1 MNRDGR
7 RSEERTRS
15 GERRRSEERTRSGE
29 RRPAGERRSGSGRE
43 PDGSGAP
50 GDGEGRPGHSPPIR
64 AVAILGRL
72 IPWLEREAVLADLAE
87 LYRIKVERHGP
98 VAARRW
104 YWRQVAAFAF
114 RRPFRGADGSGWG
127 AVFGDLK
134 YAARTLLRSPTF
146 TITAIVTLALG
157 IGANTAVFSVVN
169 SVLLREIPY
178 PDADRLLWVYTDA
191 PPNRWPFSVADLQF
205 LEERNRTFE
214 SVAGWS
220 PRRMTFAA
228 SGVAERILANRVTAS
243 FFGTLGVAPAL
254 GRDFTPADAAPG
266 AEPTVI
272 VSQGFWSTRLGGD
285 PDVLGRTVRL
295 DGTNFTVVG
304 VMPAEVGPL
313 EGPQSELWPLM
324 QPTPPERKG
333 PFFLR
338 IVGRMRTGVTHS
350 ATSEELRLLN
360 DEMFPLWADT
370 YSDQTASWSAIT
382 AMESVVGDV
391 RTPLVALLVGAAIVL
406 LIAATNVANLVL
418 ARATTR
424 SQEMS
429 VRAALGASR
438 FRLTSIRLAETAF
451 VAVAGGALGVGL
463 AVLGISYLTGLGPQ
477 ALPRLEEVGVDGVAL
492 AFATLVTLGSAV
504 VVGMLP
510 GVGGSGSVLASEIRS
525 GSRSVVGGGFRRL
538 RSSLVALQF
547 AFAIPLLIGA
557 GLLVNSF
564 AQLRA
569 VDPGFDASRVMAFH
583 LALPPDRYPDSATR
597 EELWARLTE
606 GLEAIPGVDRAG
618 LNASR
623 IPDFVSEVNN
633 FSLETYRTPA
643 GEQDPASPWM
653 SATAGYFRALGV
665 PLIAGRHV
673 DERSNAP
680 PELVVDQRWV
690 TQHLPPD
697 VDAIGQRLV
706 DGPCTAQ
713 VEPVFP
719 CRWWTIVGV
728 VGHVKYRGLDQDD
741 GAIYSSLSWGYEEL
755 VRVHRHVGGPGG
767 LGAPSPARGDR
778 PRPGAAG
785 CGARYRRRSAHRFGC
800 PAAVSDD
807 AARRVR
813 DRGADPGSRRH
824 LRGDVLLREPTDA
837 RHRGPDRA
845 WWPADLGRADGRR
858 TGPAPGGRRDCRR
871 HRRLVRRHPLHRKH
885 AVRREPA
892 GSAHLRG
899 HHRGIGAVT
908 VAACFLPA
916 RRAARVDPVVALR
929 ED

>member
-1 MNRDGR
+1 MR
-7 RSEERTRS
+7 
-15 GERRRSEERTRSGE
+15 
-29 RRPAGERRSGSGRE
+29 
-43 PDGSGAP
+43 
-50 GDGEGRPGHSPPIR
+50 
-64 AVAILGRL
+64 
-72 IPWLEREAVLADLAE
+72 
-87 LYRIKVERHGP
+87 
-98 VAARRW
+98 
-104 YWRQVAAFAF
+104 
-114 RRPFRGADGSGWG
+114 
-127 AVFGDLK
+127 
-134 YAARTLLRSPTF
+134 
-146 TITAIVTLALG
+146 
-157 IGANTAVFSVVN
+157 
-169 SVLLREIPY
+169 IPY

-741 GAIYSSLSWGYEEL
+741 GAIYSSLSWGYDQSL
-755 VRVHRHVGGPGG
+755 YAYIGTSVDPAGLAPQVRHVVTDLDPELPVAELATGEDLLTASVARPRYLMTLLGVFATVALIVAAVGIYGVMSYFVSQRTRDIGVRIALGGP
-767 LGAPSPARGDR
+767 PTSVVRMVVARGLR
-778 PRPGAAG
+778 LAVVGTVVGIAASFAVTRFIANMLFGVNPRDPLTFVAIIGA
-785 CGARYRRRSAHRFGC
+785 
-800 PAAVSDD
+800 
-807 AARRVR
+807 
-813 DRGADPGSRRH
+813 
-824 LRGDVLLREPTDA
+824 L
-837 RHRGPDRA
+837 
-845 WWPADLGRADGRR
+845 
-858 TGPAPGGRRDCRR
+858 
-871 HRRLVRRHPLHRKH
+871 
-885 AVRREPA
+885 
-892 GSAHLRG
+892 
-899 HHRGIGAVT
+899 GAVT

>member
-1 MNRDGR
+1 M
-7 RSEERTRS
+7 
-15 GERRRSEERTRSGE
+15 
-29 RRPAGERRSGSGRE
+29 
-43 PDGSGAP
+43 
-50 GDGEGRPGHSPPIR
+50 
-64 AVAILGRL
+64 
-72 IPWLEREAVLADLAE
+72 
-87 LYRIKVERHGP
+87 
-98 VAARRW
+98 
-104 YWRQVAAFAF
+104 
-114 RRPFRGADGSGWG
+114 
-127 AVFGDLK
+127 
-134 YAARTLLRSPTF
+134 
-146 TITAIVTLALG
+146 
-157 IGANTAVFSVVN
+157 
-169 SVLLREIPY
+169 
-178 PDADRLLWVYTDA
+178 
-191 PPNRWPFSVADLQF
+191 
-205 LEERNRTFE
+205 
-214 SVAGWS
+214 
-220 PRRMTFAA
+220 
-228 SGVAERILANRVTAS
+228 
-243 FFGTLGVAPAL
+243 
-254 GRDFTPADAAPG
+254 
-266 AEPTVI
+266 
-272 VSQGFWSTRLGGD
+272 
-285 PDVLGRTVRL
+285 
-295 DGTNFTVVG
+295 
-304 VMPAEVGPL
+304 
-313 EGPQSELWPLM
+313 
-324 QPTPPERKG
+324 
-333 PFFLR
+333 
-338 IVGRMRTGVTHS
+338 
-350 ATSEELRLLN
+350 
-360 DEMFPLWADT
+360 
-370 YSDQTASWSAIT
+370 
-382 AMESVVGDV
+382 
-391 RTPLVALLVGAAIVL
+391 
-406 LIAATNVANLVL
+406 
-418 ARATTR
+418 
-424 SQEMS
+424 
-429 VRAALGASR
+429 
-438 FRLTSIRLAETAF
+438 
-451 VAVAGGALGVGL
+451 AGGALGVGL

-547 AFAIPLLIGA
+547 AFAIPLLIGV

-741 GAIYSSLSWGYEEL
+741 GAIYSSLSWGYDQSL
-755 VRVHRHVGGPGG
+755 YAYIGTSVDPAGLAPQVRHVVTDLDPELPVAELATGEDLLTASVARPRYLMTLLGVFATVALIVAAVGIYGVMSYFVSQRTRDIGVRIALGGP
-767 LGAPSPARGDR
+767 PTSVVRMVVARGLR
-778 PRPGAAG
+778 LAVVGTVVGIAASFAVTRFIASMLFGVNPRDPLTFVAIIGA
-785 CGARYRRRSAHRFGC
+785 
-800 PAAVSDD
+800 
-807 AARRVR
+807 
-813 DRGADPGSRRH
+813 
-824 LRGDVLLREPTDA
+824 L
-837 RHRGPDRA
+837 
-845 WWPADLGRADGRR
+845 
-858 TGPAPGGRRDCRR
+858 
-871 HRRLVRRHPLHRKH
+871 
-885 AVRREPA
+885 
-892 GSAHLRG
+892 
-899 HHRGIGAVT
+899 GAVT